1 MAAEGTFDVRGVGRA
16 VLPAVGGALGRLG
29 RLTAATF
36 QVCLKYRVTGLA
48 AEAGFFALL
57 SLPPLVLGLVASAG
71 YLGHRLG
78 GNVLADLRDRVATLA
93 GTFVTPH
100 VVDKVILPTFNE
112 VSRDGRLDILSIGFL
127 LSLWSGSRALNVYVD
142 TVSIMYGLG
151 GRRGI
156 VRTRVL
162 SFSLYVS
169 ALVIGVVLIPLML
182 VGPGILADLLHE
194 WIRGLPSLGWLGLLY
209 WPVVSVVSV
218 AGLTTLYH
226 VATPMR
232 KRWRSD
238 VPGAV
243 LALVIWLGA
252 SIVLRLVLSAS
263 VGGTSIY
270 GPLAAPIVILIW
282 SYFLAIAVLIG
293 AALNAAGAAAG
304 EGTA

>member
-1 MAAEGTFDVRGVGRA
+1 
-16 VLPAVGGALGRLG
+16 
-29 RLTAATF
+29 
-36 QVCLKYRVTGLA
+36 
-48 AEAGFFALL
+48 
-57 SLPPLVLGLVASAG
+57 
-71 YLGHRLG
+71 
-78 GNVLADLRDRVATLA
+78 
-93 GTFVTPH
+93 
-100 VVDKVILPTFNE
+100 
-112 VSRDGRLDILSIGFL
+112 
-127 LSLWSGSRALNVYVD
+127 
-142 TVSIMYGLG
+142 
-151 GRRGI
+151 
-156 VRTRVL
+156 VL